1 MSTTAVAI
9 VVQDNVSQ
17 CQTYLDSF
25 NSHTA
30 TPYQMQLYAR
40 CVDLIHPAAAPDF
53 SSLLLLKA
61 VFIMSLMLAF
71 TGVWLFRKE
80 GWVMMGLG
88 AIIGFLLPPIV
99 VTIVVG
105 LYKGLEWMLS

>member
-61 VFIMSLMLAF
+61 VFIMSLMLSAAC
-71 TGVWLFRKE
+71 VWLFHRE

-88 AIIGFLLPPIV
+88 ALIGFLLPPIA
-99 VTIVVG
+99 VTVVVG
-105 LYKGLEWMLS
+105 LYQGLKWLLS